1 MGREGRQ
8 SESRS
13 SPGDGKLWHLAGP
26 SWALDVSRASQEQG
40 RGRETGRVETESV
53 GEQSCQEALA
63 QRSVCAWEGAQV
75 PNGLQQSP

>member
-13 SPGDGKLWHLAGP
+13 SPGDGKPWHLAGP

-40 RGRETGRVETESV
+40 RGRETGVETESV
-53 GEQSCQEALA
+53 REQSRQEALA
-63 QRSVCAWEGAQV
+63 QRSVCAREGAQV